1 MEVKKVKKVK
11 KLRQL
16 PAYID
21 KKFIKETEELFHT
34 VFTMAEYSPQ
44 KQPITD
50 VMAIMGLTTAEY
62 YVTMQDA
69 LTEFRDLLE
78 KSEIPHLI
86 SAIIQHDNVS
96 YGRRKTNEEE
106 ERHDEQEI
114 TITQP
119 RELEE

>member
-11 KLRQL
+11 KLGQL

-21 KKFIKETEELFHT
+21 KNFIKETEELFHT
-34 VFTMAEYSPQ
+34 VVTMAEYGPQ
-44 KQPITD
+44 KQPMND
-50 VMAIMGLTTAEY
+50 VMASMGLSRAEY